1 QHGDDVRGLVAP
13 AAARR
18 PRPAPAWPQLRD
30 RPARGAGGRPAPGR
44 PARPRQKAEIG
55 PPRSARDSARTS
67 AGWSCRLDASAS
79 SSRVTG
85 STAASAK
92 RGVGSPTLT
101 ARSSAWRGRRAHRRR
116 AAPDPVLRA
125 AGPARAGPRRERLPL
140 LPRGARR
147 ARAAGGRAGPLRASD
162 PARQGPAR
170 RRGRCREPAADVP
183 PGGRRD
189 ARDRAQR
196 SREPD
201 RVPLAQPRHD
211 PHVPR
216 AHPQRRAA
224 AGLTSASVPVVRARR
239 ERRCQDGRVDP
250 VAALRRIAFLLERQL
265 AETHRIRAY
274 RRAADTLERIGPVE
288 VSRLAAAGE
297 LTSLAGIGAKTAGIA
312 QEALDGGVP
321 AYLAELE
328 AGAGP
333 LADGA
338 AEVRSWIRG
347 DLHTHS
353 EESDGGSPIEHMAA
367 AAIET
372 GLEYI

>member
-1 QHGDDVRGLVAP
+1 
-13 AAARR
+13 
-18 PRPAPAWPQLRD
+18 
-30 RPARGAGGRPAPGR
+30 
-44 PARPRQKAEIG
+44 
-55 PPRSARDSARTS
+55 
-67 AGWSCRLDASAS
+67 
-79 SSRVTG
+79 
-85 STAASAK
+85 
-92 RGVGSPTLT
+92 
-101 ARSSAWRGRRAHRRR
+101 
-116 AAPDPVLRA
+116 
-125 AGPARAGPRRERLPL
+125 
-140 LPRGARR
+140 
-147 ARAAGGRAGPLRASD
+147 
-162 PARQGPAR
+162 
-170 RRGRCREPAADVP
+170 
-183 PGGRRD
+183 
-189 ARDRAQR
+189 
-196 SREPD
+196 
-201 RVPLAQPRHD
+201 
-211 PHVPR
+211 
-216 AHPQRRAA
+216 
-224 AGLTSASVPVVRARR
+224 
-239 ERRCQDGRVDP
+239 VDP

-372 GLEYI
+372 GLEYIALTDHSPRLTVANGLSPERLRDQLRRVAALNAELAPFRVLTGIEVDILDDGSLDQEPELLDQLDVVVASVHSKLRMESEPMTRRMVRAIANPRVDVLGHCTGRRVLTGRGFRPESTFDAEIVFEACRRFDVAVEINSRPERRDPPTRLVELALETGCLFSVDTDAHAPGQLDFLDYGCARVADLGIPRDRIINTMSADDLLAWTA